1 MASERRDGANRPGAG
16 HSPPCPVHSAPIA
29 SPQSPQIKWA
39 SGLAHAFMPQ
49 DGQVYLVLL
58 AAFFLRV
65 AASPSPAR
73 SWYRNAVP
81 VAR

>member
-1 MASERRDGANRPGAG
+1 MASERRWSEPARLPVT
-16 HSPPCPVHSAPIA
+16 PPPARSSASIA

-39 SGLAHAFMPQ
+39 SGLAQAFMPQ
-49 DGQVYLVLL
+49 AGQVYLVLL

-73 SWYRNAVP
+73 SW
-81 VAR
+81 